1 MRIAEIRATIDTLN
15 WNRMDATGGTRNE
28 NQRCDLPARLAPHIA
43 AVQALV
49 IPPRFTR
56 DIERQREAIE
66 YAHRVIARWALSQL
80 PQPTVNFKESN

>member
-28 NQRCDLPARLAPHIA
+28 NQRCDLPARLAPHLA
-43 AVQALV
+43 AVMLLQ

-56 DIERQREAIE
+56 DIESRQNAIDA
-66 YAHRVIARWALSQL
+66 AHTVLKRWALSQL
-80 PQPTVNFKESN
+80 PQPTVNFKESC